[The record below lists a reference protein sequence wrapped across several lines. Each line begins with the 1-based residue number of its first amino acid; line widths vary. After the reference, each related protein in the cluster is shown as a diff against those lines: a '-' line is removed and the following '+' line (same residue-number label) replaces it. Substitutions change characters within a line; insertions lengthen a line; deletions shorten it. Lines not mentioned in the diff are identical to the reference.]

1 MHVFSLYVIMLDV
14 APPSSPNQTLDSTS
28 LRVGDGKPKSIW
40 VAPAPGSKMPP
51 LETFRLTKEMVQ
63 ERVKDNVII
72 TTFGNYAF
80 MDFIL
85 TWVKRLTDLGVEN
98 LLVGAMDIEL
108 LEALYRKGVPV
119 FDMGSHMSEIDVG
132 WGSPTFHKIGREKVI
147 LIDSMLPFG
156 FELLMCDSDM
166 VWLKVTSFHLLEIR
180 INIVVINWISNITCS
195 GIDRMENR
203 HFNEYLNN
211 KQVLNL
217 QKGKNEEL
225 NGQSC

>member
-1 MHVFSLYVIMLDV
+1 MVFSLYVIMLDV
-14 APPSSPNQTLDSTS
+14 APSSPNQTLDSTS
-28 LRVGDGKPKSIW
+28 LRVGGGKPKSIW

-98 LLVGAMDIEL
+98 LLVGAMDVEL
-108 LEALYRKGVPV
+108 LEALYQKGVPV

-132 WGSPTFHKIGREKVI
+132 WGSPTFHKIGREK
-147 LIDSMLPFG
+147 
-156 FELLMCDSDM
+156 
-166 VWLKVTSFHLLEIR
+166 
-180 INIVVINWISNITCS
+180 
-195 GIDRMENR
+195 
-203 HFNEYLNN
+203 
-211 KQVLNL
+211 
-217 QKGKNEEL
+217 
-225 NGQSC
+225 